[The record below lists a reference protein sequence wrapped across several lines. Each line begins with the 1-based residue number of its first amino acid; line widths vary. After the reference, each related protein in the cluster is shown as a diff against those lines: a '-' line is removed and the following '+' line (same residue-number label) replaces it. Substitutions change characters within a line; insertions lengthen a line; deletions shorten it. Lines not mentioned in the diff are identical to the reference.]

1 MISSSSKTKHVGQ
14 VGRALAEIIKPFIA
28 GCRLNSGNSL
38 NLACANNWLQLKL
51 LFPCTLHI
59 LFNIFKDIL
68 KLVHCSCHC
77 QVQIMTHL
85 LLIVIVT
92 QLLKRECKNRKQISI
107 ITKIIHWSKLKS
119 Y

>member
-1 MISSSSKTKHVGQ
+1 MFYFLDVMDFTKIKVGQ

-77 QVQIMTHL
+77 APSADYDSFTAYSYCNT
-85 LLIVIVT
+85 VT
-92 QLLKRECKNRKQISI
+92 KA
-107 ITKIIHWSKLKS
+107 
-119 Y
+119 